1 MNKVEKVYPTIEK
14 VWEYVKRNFRKGKDY
29 IETETDEY
37 IVFCPF
43 NYLVLSF
50 FDDAFRHFDTSFY
63 FQHCVAQQFG
73 AFGFWYNMIY
83 RDGMLKTFFIR
94 KDTNLGK
101 NNWDYAMEKDFLVE
115 FTGWISLSDR
125 NFLHFAHLVNNEFVT
140 GDFSFSSKETCNR
153 EHAMS
158 RKVAKGYK
166 EIVDKMNSMVNE
178 VYDDLF
184 AQYDVHVEELEET
197 LHNILDE

>member
-1 MNKVEKVYPTIEK
+1 MIEKKVRTIEE
-14 VWEYVKRNFRKGKDY
+14 VWEYVKRNFKIGKDY
-29 IETETDEY
+29 IETETEDY

-43 NYLVLSF
+43 NYSLLSF
-50 FDDAFRHFDTSFY
+50 FDDAFRNFY
-63 FQHCVAQQFG
+63 CYFGFGHCVCESIR
-73 AFGFWYNMIY
+73 AFCYWYEMMY
-83 RDGMLKTFFIR
+83 QDGMLKTFFIR
-94 KDTNLGK
+94 KDINLGK
-101 NNWDYAMEKDFLVE
+101 INGDYAMEKDFLVE

-184 AQYDVHVEELEET
+184 AQYDAHVEELEET